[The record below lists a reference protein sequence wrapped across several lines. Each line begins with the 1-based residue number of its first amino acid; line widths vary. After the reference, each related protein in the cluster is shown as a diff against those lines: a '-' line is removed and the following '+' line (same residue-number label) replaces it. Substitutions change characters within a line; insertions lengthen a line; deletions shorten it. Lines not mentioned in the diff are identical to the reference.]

1 MATYHRLLVWDI
13 EKAPTVTR
21 TADRVLNPLVGKSLV
36 VYLAKARGS
45 PVLAGVAAARVGP
58 PSDRVAVDG
67 RPAFAASASVD
78 GGHPPGGGCVRSI
91 PEVPG
96 VISAA
101 QVMDTARAIAA
112 LQRPDG
118 MIPWFPGGHCDP
130 WNHVE
135 AAMAL
140 TVAGMDDEADAA
152 YQWLVDTQLPDG
164 SWFNYYL
171 TTGIEDARLDTN
183 VCAYLAT
190 GAWHRYVSTGDVDG
204 LERPV
209 AGGRG
214 RRSTSSCAG
223 SGPTG
228 PSLVARR
235 FRLPRGVRPAHRL
248 VVDLPQPPLRHRRRR
263 TAGPRAAGLGAGRR
277 PPGPHPGPPARRLR
291 PQGRVRHGLV
301 LPGAGRRPPRARRP
315 AAGWIVSWDVFV
327 MEGRGVRCV
336 STGEWVTAAETAE
349 CVLALDALGMDD
361 VALTLLT
368 WVQAL
373 RNQDGSYWTGMVYPE
388 EATYP
393 PLERSTYTAG
403 AMVLAADALSRTT
416 PASGIFRGEGLPSH
430 LDLTEPAPDA
440 PVEPVLGAPGGPV
453 SG

>member
-1 MATYHRLLVWDI
+1 M
-13 EKAPTVTR
+13 
-21 TADRVLNPLVGKSLV
+21 TAG
-36 VYLAKARGS
+36 
-45 PVLAGVAAARVGP
+45 
-58 PSDRVAVDG
+58 
-67 RPAFAASASVD
+67 
-78 GGHPPGGGCVRSI
+78 
-91 PEVPG
+91 
-96 VISAA
+96 
-101 QVMDTARAIAA
+101 QVMDTARSIVA

-140 TVAGMDDEADAA
+140 TAAGLDAEADRA

-190 GAWHRYVSTGDVDG
+190 GAWHRYVSTGEVAG
-204 LERPV
+204 LEALWPSVEAGVDFVLRWQRLDGAIHWSLDPSGFLEEYALLTGSSSIYHSLRCAVACAERLGYERPDWELA
-209 AGGRG
+209 AGRLAHAL
-214 RRSTSSCAG
+214 SHLPEAFAPKVEFAMDWYYPVLAG
-223 SGPTG
+223 ALSGEA
-228 PSLVARR
+228 ARR
-235 FRLPRGVRPAHRL
+235 RIDG
-248 VVDLPQPPLRHRRRR
+248 
-263 TAGPRAAGLGAGRR
+263 
-277 PPGPHPGPPARRLR
+277 
-291 PQGRVRHGLV
+291 
-301 LPGAGRRPPRARRP
+301 
-315 AAGWIVSWDVFV
+315 SWDVFV
-327 MEGRGVRCV
+327 MEGHGVRCV

-361 VALTLLT
+361 LALRLLT

-373 RNQDGSYWTGMVYPE
+373 RYEDGSYWTGMVYPE

-393 PLERSTYTAG
+393 PLERSSYTAG

-440 PVEPVLGAPGGPV
+440 PVEPALRAPGLPG
-453 SG
+453 SA